1 MATKDEMG
9 EFSPQNSSDFSVPPV
24 FSDHEFLSSPEES
37 PRRLWDAGDAF
48 SQGASVYQDVHYDNK
63 NTQRAMK
70 SAVVTF
76 RDFLIDGGLNPA
88 FEDMPP
94 EKLDTALT
102 LFFSNARKRNR
113 ELYKWSTFSGIRYG
127 IYRHLLSRVPSLDI
141 MHNRDF
147 AGSQLAFNE
156 KLKMIKEAGKGEI
169 NHTPT
174 MTPDDMERL
183 YLSGVMS
190 TDNPQGLQRKVF
202 FELLYFLLKQ
212 KRGHVLRDLM
222 KDDVR
227 FAVNQAG
234 KWYAYIL
241 KNDCSEG
248 ISLEEHEKV
257 YEIPGCPLCPIQSL
271 LKYKSKLHP
280 SCEFL
285 FQKPKKLPTAE
296 DSGTAVTFADDPV
309 WYHDKPTGK
318 NSLSQMMT
326 SMAED
331 AGLSQM
337 YSNSSIR
344 SCAEMIDGQLTLQLT
359 NLLKKISSRAS
370 HNGPRTVPCGTP
382 QSGGSPNSSLPQVF
396 ATCTPSST
404 YTVMDSQMFP
414 PQPHLHVS
422 NAEPSLSEINQNS
435 AVSVLRPSQS
445 TSHSYNTVSMSQPSL
460 HETTSTI
467 EGNSPFSGET
477 SRSREVGF
485 PARCQPSS
493 CASRSTSSWST
504 SLRECSINQGGATVS
519 DHCNTDISVQQQETA
534 QSCATALEQP
544 NFVQRSTTTA
554 NQEALARTANVS
566 TRNRPSNYAEQ
577 LLNQL
582 NQQRREGRMC
592 DVTVTTGG
600 QKLTAHKGVLVA
612 ESKYLKSFFYREGE
626 AREVDLP
633 SPLAGG
639 VQSLLDYMYSGT
651 LDLRQDNVNEVF
663 SAASFLQMER
673 AVSLC
678 LEFLERT
685 CQR

>member
-48 SQGASVYQDVHYDNK
+48 SGASVYQDVHYDNK